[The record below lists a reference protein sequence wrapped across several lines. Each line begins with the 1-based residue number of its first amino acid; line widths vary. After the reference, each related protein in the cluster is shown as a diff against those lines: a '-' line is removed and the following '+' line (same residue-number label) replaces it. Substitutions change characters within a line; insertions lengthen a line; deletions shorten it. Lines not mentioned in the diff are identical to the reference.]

1 MTDDPQRPPPHRYL
15 PETYQRI
22 RDSLYTAY
30 YLIGETKKA
39 NNIRDCGRTYLRYHC
54 ADCHAERDLALFCHQ
69 RLCPICAYQ
78 RRNRILATYHTAL
91 SEVQAPKMLTLTYHS
106 QKELTKPLLQQ
117 CHRQF
122 AEFRHT
128 RLWKDAVRGGI
139 TGFELTYGEAGW
151 HPHSHSLLD
160 ADYIPVVELSREW
173 RKHSDGAMVVH
184 IKAVQ
189 TQDGVEEV
197 VKYTAKATS
206 FYATP
211 SLVRQYLD
219 ATHKTRFLTTY
230 GSFYRA
236 SDPLPPKPPSTHPT
250 SIFDPHNPIPPGAPR
265 LTQCPICHSSNI
277 MLTGRL
283 EDELIPDTP
292 AVQIPF

>member
-1 MTDDPQRPPPHRYL
+1 MTDDPPRPPPHRYL

-39 NNIRDCGRTYLRYHC
+39 NDIRDCARTYLRYRC
-54 ADCHAERDLALFCHQ
+54 ADCHAERDLALSCHQ
-69 RLCPICAYQ
+69 RLCPICSYA

-91 SEVQAPKMLTLTYHS
+91 AEVKTPKMLTLTYHS
-106 QKELTKPLLQQ
+106 QKDLTKDLIRQ

-151 HPHSHSLLD
+151 HPHSHSLID

-219 ATHKTRFLTTY
+219 ATRKTRFLTTY

-236 SDPLPPKPPSTHPT
+236 SDPPPPKEPT
-250 SIFDPHNPIPPGAPR
+250 KTGYNPFLEHSLIPPGAPR
-265 LTQCPICHSSNI
+265 LTQCPVCHGSHI
-277 MLTGRL
+277 ALIGRL
-283 EDELIPDTP
+283 EDQQIPDTP